1 MLLLMRRLLF
11 ILLILSAS
19 ISGKCQ
25 ETPVNMDSV
34 VAVLPSIAEDTNKVL
49 LLDRLSYSLYTSNPR
64 QGLKYAQEELKLSKK
79 LGWTRGL
86 ALAYSE
92 LGVNSSALADYYK
105 ALQFYEKASSYYKEL
120 DDKNGLAAI
129 DANISLIHSAQ
140 GRYPQALE
148 YALKAIRLKEAIGD
162 EQGKG
167 IILENIGTIFLEQKD
182 YEKTTKYYAT
192 ALAVYKKI
200 ANEEGIARN
209 MGNMGIVQD
218 AAGNFATA
226 LAYHKEALR
235 LNKQLD
241 NKYSVQINH
250 ANISLAY
257 LHLKEYRQAL
267 IHKQKALEISR
278 ELGSRN
284 SIAVNLGN
292 LGELY
297 FAMTKDS
304 ANTMAAQTH
313 LDSAINYLEKA
324 VTLCKALSFS
334 GPLIEYE
341 QYLAEAYFDA
351 GMYEKAFLRLKA
363 YTALHDSVFSM
374 QNKLAI
380 EKLETT
386 RELDLR
392 DRQLEINQLKLKQ
405 KDNERTIYLISI
417 LLLLL
422 VTGISIWL
430 IVKYR
435 RSNTVLQKEKQRH
448 LRKIEEQVDEI
459 KKQAGVLEEI
469 AEIQSH
475 DVRGPVATILGLVQL
490 FNMDD
495 YWDPANKVVIEGI
508 HKITDE
514 LDIAVQEVVEKKNKY
529 VEEKFAG
536 MDASHAQE
544 V

>member
-1 MLLLMRRLLF
+1 MRRF
-11 ILLILSAS
+11 FAILLILFAS
-19 ISGKCQ
+19 VSGNCQKAPFNADSLIS
-25 ETPVNMDSV
+25 
-34 VAVLPSIAEDTNKVL
+34 VLPSIAEDTNKVL
-49 LLDRLSYSLYTSNPR
+49 LLDKLSYSLYTSNPR
-64 QGLKYAQEELKLSKK
+64 QGLKYAQEELELSKK

-92 LGVNSSALADYYK
+92 LGVNSSALADYHN
-105 ALQFYEKASSYYKEL
+105 ALQFYEKASSYHKDL

-148 YALKAIRLKEAIGD
+148 YALKALELKEAIGD

-182 YEKTTKYYAT
+182 YEKTIRYYAK

-200 ANEEGIARN
+200 ANKEGIARN
-209 MGNMGIVQD
+209 TGNMGIVQD
-218 AAGNFATA
+218 AAGNFAAA
-226 LAYHKEALR
+226 LAYHKEALS
-235 LNKQLD
+235 LNKQLH
-241 NKYSVQINH
+241 NKYSIQINH

-257 LHLKEYRQAL
+257 LHLKDYRQAL
-267 IHKQKALEISR
+267 IHQQKALEISR

-297 FAMTKDS
+297 FAMAKNSGS
-304 ANTMAAQTH
+304 ATAARSY
-313 LDSAINYLEKA
+313 LDSAIHYLDKA
-324 VTLCKALSFS
+324 VALCKELSFS

-341 QYLAEAYFDA
+341 QYLAEAYFEA
-351 GMYEKAFLRLKA
+351 GMYEKAFLGLKA

-386 RELDLR
+386 RELELR

-417 LLLLL
+417 ILLLL
-422 VTGISIWL
+422 VTGMSIWL

-435 RSNTVLQKEKQRH
+435 RSNSVLQKEKQRH
-448 LRKIEEQVDEI
+448 LRKIEEQVNEI
-459 KKQAGVLEEI
+459 KKQADVLEEI

-536 MDASHAQE
+536 MDASHPQE
-544 V
+544 A